1 MLCIPLQASGVP
13 RVEKIQK
20 AIEIVRLL
28 SENGKLKDRRGI
40 ALIEEIFELLPLDEC
55 ELIFEYLEKR
65 SSWLQKLGAELP
77 PTVRG
82 TGIHKLAP
90 PIADSVSPLAYRTNF
105 LCCKISCHEYQKEPM
120 QISVGERCAWQ
131 DRWSPCTTSPLPT
144 SMVTLMLPVSL
155 STTHLWKMMIY
166 WLLKTRVCVP

>member
-1 MLCIPLQASGVP
+1 MLCIHLQASGVP

-90 PIADSVSPLAYRTNF
+90 PIADSVSLSPTEP
-105 LCCKISCHEYQKEPM
+105 ISSAAKFPVTSIKRNRCRYPWE
-120 QISVGERCAWQ
+120 SVVHGRIAGLHVQ
-131 DRWSPCTTSPLPT
+131 HLDFQLQWS
-144 SMVTLMLPVSL
+144 
-155 STTHLWKMMIY
+155 
-166 WLLKTRVCVP
+166 R